1 MGYTDIKAII
11 FDYGGTL
18 DTGGVHWSDVIYG
31 AWRSAGLDISRDDF
45 NDAYVSAERT
55 LGRDDIIG
63 PGFTFAD
70 TLDIKIA
77 LQFDRLA
84 SRGLLPD
91 GADSLAAEITG
102 ICHSIARSHIN
113 RAAPLLRRLAARFPL
128 ALVSNFYGN
137 LTAVLRDFGIR
148 DCFSS
153 VVESA
158 VIGIRKPDSRL
169 FAIAASALGVS
180 AADCLVVGDSL
191 DKDIIP
197 AAAAGCKTALLA
209 VTGKGT
215 HPEPTTA
222 YPIYSSLEEITEA
235 ALSSVNTKDT
245 NFN

>member
-18 DTGGVHWSDVIYG
+18 DTDGAHWSDVIYG
-31 AWRSAGLDISRDDF
+31 AWRATGLDVGRDVF
-45 NDAYVSAERT
+45 YNAYVSAERA
-55 LGRDDIIG
+55 LGRGDIIG

-77 LQFDRLA
+77 LQFDYLA

-91 GADSLAAEITG
+91 GADSLAGEISA
-102 ICHSIARSHIN
+102 ICHNTALSHIR
-113 RAAPLLRRLAARFPL
+113 RAEPLLRRLAERFPL

-137 LTAVLRDFGIR
+137 LTAVLSDFGIR

-169 FAIAASALGVS
+169 FTIAATALGVS
-180 AADCLVVGDSL
+180 TSECLAVGDSL

-197 AAAAGCKTALLA
+197 AASVGCKTALLVA
-209 VTGKGT
+209 
-215 HPEPTTA
+215 PAAFESQMAATA
-222 YPIYSSLEEITEA
+222 YPTFVSLEEIAEA
-235 ALSSVNTKDT
+235 ALSSVNTNRANRK
-245 NFN
+245 